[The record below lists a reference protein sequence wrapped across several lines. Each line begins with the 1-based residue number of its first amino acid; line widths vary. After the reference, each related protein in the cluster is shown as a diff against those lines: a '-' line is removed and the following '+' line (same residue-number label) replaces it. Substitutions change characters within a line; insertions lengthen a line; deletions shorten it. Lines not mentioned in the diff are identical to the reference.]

1 MGYLDKRYVLNVG
14 DTLNI
19 LNKYIKPRYGEDV
32 AFSVRQSDESKSIYI
47 ELNYKGIGRLIR
59 LSDHPDPNKHL
70 IFHFIG
76 KSTKN
81 SKIVSI
87 VKNQIKKIEI
97 KLAYEK
103 VNGMEK

>member
-1 MGYLDKRYVLNVG
+1 MGYLDKRYVLNVD

-19 LNKYIKPRYGEDV
+19 LNKYIKPKYGEDII
-32 AFSVRQSDESKSIYI
+32 FSVRQSDESKSIYI

-87 VKNQIKKIEI
+87 LKNQIKKIDT
-97 KLAYEK
+97 KLTHDKIRE
-103 VNGMEK
+103 VEE